1 MALVNDR
8 KGAVKK
14 LKCLAFTSKSETAPF
29 REKIEKN
36 FYTPI
41 LPNGVEYTEVNYG
54 GVNCDVLSP
63 EIYASNRVI
72 IYIHGGS
79 FVGGSRSSYRGFCA
93 SLAAKSC
100 ARLVLP
106 ELRLAPAFPY
116 PAALEDIQSV
126 YKALYTEEQVTS
138 SLGNEGEGCNPHP
151 EFIIAADGSG
161 ASIALALLFNL
172 RERYRQCISNVVLFS
187 PWLNLSSDSPLLTA
201 KKMSD
206 DITSSDVLRKSSSVY
221 TYEANSSTSLVS
233 PLLATDEQLANFPP
247 VFIQMGD
254 TEILKDDA
262 LAFAERLKSLGNVC
276 DVDLWPGMMFMFQ
289 MADEF
294 LRESHLAMD
303 KVGKIL
309 TSQTRGANEEKV
321 ENKPRL
327 EQSIHSEA

>member
-14 LKCLAFTSKSETAPF
+14 LKCFAYTSKSETAAF
-29 REKIEKN
+29 RDKIEKT

-41 LPNGVEYTEVNYG
+41 LPNGVEFTEVNYG

-79 FVGGSRSSYRGFCA
+79 FVGGSRASYRGFCA
-93 SLAAKSC
+93 SLASKSC

-106 ELRLAPAFPY
+106 EFRLAPTFPY
-116 PAALEDIQSV
+116 PAALEDIQAV

-138 SLGNEGEGCNPHP
+138 SLGNEGAGCNPHP

-172 RERYRQCISNVVLFS
+172 RERFRQCISRVVLFS
-187 PWLNLSSDSPLLTA
+187 PWLNISSDSPLLTA

-206 DITSSDVLRKSSSVY
+206 DIISSDVLRKSSSVY
-221 TYEANSSTSLVS
+221 TYEANSSTALVS
-233 PLLATDEQLANFPP
+233 PLLASDEQLQNFPP

-262 LAFAERLKSLGNVC
+262 IAFSERLTALGNECV
-276 DVDLWPGMMFMFQ
+276 VDLWPDMMFMFQ
-289 MADEF
+289 MADED
-294 LRESHLAMD
+294 LRESHLALD
-303 KVGKIL
+303 RIGKIL
-309 TSQTRGANEEKV
+309 TSQVRGSDEEKV